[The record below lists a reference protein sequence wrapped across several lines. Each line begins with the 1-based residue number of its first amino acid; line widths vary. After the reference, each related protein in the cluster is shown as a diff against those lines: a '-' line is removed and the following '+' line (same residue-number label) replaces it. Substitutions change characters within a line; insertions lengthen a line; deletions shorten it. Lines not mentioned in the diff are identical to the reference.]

1 MKSYKLLYLLPL
13 LILTFFACNGQN
25 QKSKERSTAVNLIPP
40 KGKAIAAFAE
50 GCFWCT
56 EHVFES
62 VFGVDSAVSGYAGG
76 HTKNPTYAQ
85 VSKETT
91 GHAET
96 TLVYYDPKKVSY
108 RDLVQVF
115 FDSHDPTTKNRQGPD
130 VGSSYRSVLFY
141 RTPEEKAIA
150 ENVIK
155 ELIKSKVFSKPIV
168 TELTPLTV
176 FYRAEEEHQNF
187 VKRNPFQPYVR
198 GVSDPRFEKFKLK
211 TKLPL
216 KE

>member
-1 MKSYKLLYLLPL
+1 MRSLIIIFFSLCLL
-13 LILTFFACNGQN
+13 TCNGQN
-25 QKSKERSTAVNLIPP
+25 QKSKEKSTAVNLIPP

-76 HTKNPTYAQ
+76 HTKNHTYAQ

-108 RDLVQVF
+108 KDLVQVF

-150 ENVIK
+150 EDVIK